1 MNKPNA
7 RQGYRFTTLVLSSVL
22 LLLSSAYLYLVWAVE
37 TKSWDFATAS
47 DYTVYKGDGS
57 EDASNDYIIV
67 DEGVAKLV
75 AQLETVSDDSLSEY
89 AQGTTSSTVTGPDTS
104 LVLTKSGG
112 VFNTEGEYTSRI
124 FDGGTT
130 GNVWTAIKSSTFNT
144 NNSGGLKWAFQN
156 GPLTGYAVLA
166 TRGTQ
171 FDATN
176 IYAPC
181 VIKDG
186 ETYKMWYTG
195 AVYSTYRIGYAISAD
210 GLNWTRVDGP
220 QQYLSVINISSDRFD
235 KNHAGLGNCVIKDGE
250 TYKMW
255 YSGYNGEFWRIGYA
269 TSPDG
274 INWTKYDGPEADLS
288 VLDVSLGRFDSAHA
302 YYPWV
307 IKDGSVYKM
316 WYIGTNGDFY
326 RIGYAT
332 SPDGINWTKVNGNAG
347 GGAVMEATLDY
358 DQGNSYYPC
367 VIKDGSLYKMW
378 YYQSGVISYAYSLDG
393 ITWTKVSGSAR
404 PGGVLE
410 YGTPYTFCSSYV
422 SYPCVIKDGETYKMW
437 AGGNNAY
444 IGYATSVIDTIS
456 TTWTYFQVRSGNT
469 TGDLQAA
476 AFVGPD
482 GTSATYYPGNC
493 YNLVSAGN
501 FNTSH
506 RFAQFKLYMYSSSDG
521 LNTPVVDWAG
531 FTGTKVNRI
540 DDTLADFTA
549 GTFTS
554 NTATAPVS
562 VQTPYVGLAQKQNG
576 EYIPVGSYTSR
587 VFDGGDGAAWNSIAW
602 TKGMSAIDPSEEV
615 GLVALY
621 HLDDSADDSSG
632 YGNDGTWTGTPVYDT
647 TNNRFGAGCWHNSGG
662 ANYVTLPLSDTL
674 KEPDAITISYW
685 TMQDF
690 GENGQLGIGLY
701 DTNSANKQDFSIQSY
716 LNSAYLYVRDRK
728 NAAFLNGDSIYRYAF
743 WFNGYKEWQHIAVTW
758 DGGMVPSSSAMYVNG
773 VQVAVDSKY
782 ITEAYTTF
790 YKVRYFMYPLEIGRF
805 YNSSAWRYFTGCVDE
820 IAIYNRA
827 LLPDEILRLYQKGAG
842 IKFQCRSSATTSG
855 LEAATFV
862 GPDGT
867 TNTYYTTAAGSS
879 FGAEI
884 PAGRYFQYRA
894 YFEGCTSNTPALDG
908 VTVTYNTSSA
918 FTDDSR
924 SEFDEGTY
932 DGSKTRCHSPAVSL
946 EETYKAGVF
955 PIPDDDPGLV
965 ALYHFDGDLTDA
977 TGNGHDGTLNDSPN
991 YMQYHPNPKVG
1002 SYTLYHGS
1010 SDYRYYAHLGK
1021 IGTPGDMSISFWY
1034 KPYNSNAAALRILSD
1049 YNTVTAKVQKDIYL
1063 NSPDRL
1069 GFTQCYSDG
1078 TSSGLSADYTSV
1090 NKLYRWQHV
1099 AILRDDTAK
1108 SVKMYI
1114 DGKLAG
1120 VMYYPGKSILP
1131 DTDMGDLY
1139 VGQHGNIASNSYN
1152 CIMCIDE
1159 LAIYDRVLSEE
1170 EVMRHAGVRYTPEAG
1185 KTFASRTI
1193 DAGLAVDW
1201 SRILWGENT
1210 PGYGDGLNGTP
1221 ATGIE
1226 IQADEKGLVG
1236 LWHLNGDW
1244 TDVMGRRNGTRYGT
1258 TAFDS
1263 TDQKLGSA
1271 CDTFNGSNQ
1280 TVLFGNVGTTIRTV
1294 EFWMK
1299 SDSYNCSI
1307 MELKDNDNY
1316 IGIGYVSYSDTRYIK
1331 LTGTPIINGTI
1342 YINGDY
1348 YAQAKIN
1355 PGWNH
1360 VVVTSASDI
1369 PASSMRLG
1377 EANNIYYTGKLD
1389 EVAVYN
1395 RILTFNEIRQHYFD
1409 QTGDNGL
1416 VALWHMDNDWTD
1428 ATGKGHDGTAY
1439 NGATFTSDSK
1449 FGAAAGSFDGTD
1461 DYVVFTDA
1469 DFPKYSGAMTIE
1481 GWFKSSAQENQ
1492 AILSYGTPANS
1503 FFVTLYYN
1511 GSSTLNNYAL
1521 CVASPTVDTSYT
1533 KIQANDGQWHHFA
1546 DVMRFYDRQSP
1557 GTRMYHFLYLDGEY
1571 MGASTCY
1578 TLRDTG
1584 SGIWVGARPD
1594 GTWPFNGSLDDIAVY
1609 NRYLQWQEVK
1619 DHYLRGAGDI
1629 KMQISTDGGTT
1640 WKDNDGT
1647 TNAYMTETPSSL
1659 NLGGPAQT
1667 IKYRA
1672 TLSTND
1678 YRYSPVLR
1686 GVDFSKASYPTDDP
1700 FVIPETGQ
1708 EYIGYLT
1715 SFSQTVGARNQG
1727 TIKYLLSND
1736 DGSTWYRWDGSN
1748 WVTTASGYVAANT
1761 ASDINT
1767 NIGQFY
1773 EDAGAGTF
1781 NFKAFLHSDGI
1792 QPVELDNVSLGY
1804 APGKITVTTPN
1815 GGETL
1820 LSGGYADIK
1829 WTAAGTIASDTW
1841 DFAYST
1847 DSGSSWTPIA
1857 SNQSVTAV
1865 EGVYTYNWS
1874 GIPNIQS
1881 ATARV
1886 KVTNNAESS
1895 IHDAS
1900 NANFTIALGF
1910 QVTAPNGGEKWYVGS
1925 SNNIQW
1931 KSSSGMGT
1939 TVRLYY
1945 TLNGTDYTAITT
1957 STPNQYS
1964 DANTYAWTIGSSA
1977 ADDGLYSET
1986 AKIKVTNQSGQNEDA
2001 SDAVFTMAGMKLIQP
2016 NGGGQIKRG
2025 GSYEIQWKSAGAG
2038 STVKLEYSTDSGE
2051 TWSTITE
2058 SESNSSGTDS
2068 YEWNIPSDCDL
2079 SSEAMVRV
2087 TSNSDANL
2095 TDASDAV
2102 FMIADL
2108 IVTSPNGGEVWQAGS
2123 SSNPIT
2129 WVFVGSAGVGK
2140 VTVSYSTDSG
2150 STWTVYNNNVDNQQG
2165 SNSYSWT
2172 VPFAPSDNIR
2182 VKVADNTVGSTM
2194 ADSSDSNF
2202 SIAGVK
2208 VTLPNGSETYGIDSA
2223 NFIRWTAN
2231 NAGDTGAL
2239 YYSIDGGSTWSSSP
2253 IVGAEE
2259 VLLSQGTT
2267 GFSWTPSND
2276 PGTVPTVQARV
2287 KVVAL
2292 APASDANPPVPLS
2305 TPMEDGSDANF
2316 TIRGLRVTAPA
2327 LNASWLLGSSH
2338 DIQWT
2343 SAGTNATAATLY
2355 YSVIGDFT
2363 DQVAITATPTTN
2375 NEVYPGNNSYT
2386 WDISTSVTPS
2396 STAKVKVVAGAYNA
2410 LSPAFTLKGIKVTAP
2425 ASGATVTQNVASSV
2439 TWGSAGIDGNVNIYY
2454 SSDNGSTYSET
2465 PINVSPINI
2474 TAGTYSWTP
2483 NTAILTPSATAKLK
2497 IQVVSGSDTGL
2508 YAESAQFTLK
2518 GIKISAPAA
2527 GTTWELGQ
2535 TQSITWTAAGA
2546 GSTCNI
2552 YYAADGTNFTST
2564 VNSSAVLLSAGTYS
2578 WTIPASITPSN
2589 GVAKIRITSDT
2600 NVSSSSGAFTIKGIK
2615 VTNPTATTIWE
2626 VGESVTISHAVVG
2639 AMSALNVYYV
2649 KDGVETQIGTAMPN
2663 SSFPWV
2669 VTEDAEGPGIM
2680 IRLKSFMP
2688 NYTGDSPQFQIVGEA
2703 SLAVSE
2709 PSAGSSWKV
2718 SDTNTITW
2726 TRSGSTERTFTVEY
2740 DDNAAFTSPTP
2751 ITGTPAY
2758 DGAGL
2763 YSLDWAVPDNVG
2775 ACYIKVTD
2783 TGNSNITDISE
2794 AFKIIPKFR
2803 VNIPN
2808 GGETLYALKPGTTV
2822 NWGTTGSA
2830 GTVDLYYSTDTPLYE
2845 TWTKINSTAIP
2856 DNGTG
2861 TVERI
2866 TSYSWTVPNI
2876 QSTVVK
2882 LKVQASS
2889 AGLSEAYDISDDVFT
2904 IKYYKVTWNVKS
2916 ATSGDHLDKLFVI
2929 DSSGWSEADLT
2940 SPIEHY
2946 YPYGD
2951 SYNTNWSRA
2960 DYFDKAERGWE
2971 TDEDNKVI
2979 NITMS
2984 ESSLAPEYH
2993 VMSNFSYNASQ
3004 DKFLINSWVERG
3016 GVILAKPSSCV
3027 VHIYDASGGPI
3038 QTLTATSYDDNGVF
3052 WQEWPTTNLD
3062 QNAMYFAKVD
3072 IIYSG
3077 ETYSSGLSYSLNI
3090 PKAIAGLG
3098 TTVAQQ
3104 LTNLQTAIGT
3114 DLATQTTAIG
3124 AKIDTLETSIGTNL
3138 DGKISTVKSDIA
3150 AVKAVV
3156 DKIDDAVGAIGG
3168 DLATPISEAVAEDL
3182 AAQLAKG
3189 IQAEI
3194 LTRPTSAAFNTATDI
3209 RFRTA
3214 TGMSPTITVYDA
3226 NNVARVAAAAMVEV
3240 GTTGIYEYA
3249 LTPQSTWGAGEYTV
3263 VCEEPTKSAIDSM
3276 VLSVSE
3282 SVASGGGGDEGMVN
3296 SINATVTTIDSN
3308 VKTMLSKVN
3317 TLPDDTTDVST
3328 SVSGLLATVGKTTDA
3343 AGTNT
3348 LFGKIASAQGDI
3360 TAFKTDI
3367 TNYVDGVE
3375 TTLGTTA
3382 DAAGTN
3388 TVYGKIRSL
3397 EQTLSALGPDG
3408 KKANKELLAAK
3419 DQAAAASKAAD
3430 DIKKMIAAGGKNA
3443 EAYAALQKL
3452 AGDLAKLQTANAN
3465 IGGSLTA
3472 DSITEF
3478 IKETRA
3484 KLAQVAQ
3491 NEGYDSLVPS
3501 TGEVGQI
3508 NLTEEEDVED
3518 LRNNMTELKALLS
3531 QVRSLLDK
3539 QVNAPVVK
3547 SWIEGK

>member
-1 MNKPNA
+1 MNKPKTG
-7 RQGYRFTTLVLSSVL
+7 QGYRFTTVVLSSIL
-22 LLLSSAYLYLVWAVE
+22 LLLSSAYLYMVWAVE
-37 TKSWDFATAS
+37 TKAWDFATAS

-57 EDASNDYIIV
+57 EDTDNDYIIV

-75 AQLETVSDDSLSEY
+75 AQLETESDDSLSEY
-89 AQGTTSSTVTGPDTS
+89 AQGTKSSTVTGPDTS

-112 VFNTEGEYTSRI
+112 VYNSTGEYTSRV
-124 FDGGTT
+124 FDGGAG
-130 GNVWTAIKSSTFNT
+130 GNVWTAVKSSTFNT
-144 NNSGGLKWAFQN
+144 NNRGGVRWAFEN
-156 GPLTGYAVLA
+156 GPLTGYAVLLN
-166 TRGTQ
+166 RGTQ
-171 FDATN
+171 FDASA
-176 IYAPC
+176 IYSPS

-195 AVYSTYRIGYAISAD
+195 NVNSVYRIGYATSTD

-220 QQYLSVINISSDRFD
+220 QQYLSVINISTDRFD
-235 KNHAGLGNCVIKDGE
+235 KNHAGFPSVIKDGE

-255 YSGYNGEFWRIGYA
+255 YSGYNGEFWRVGYA

-302 YYPWV
+302 YAPTV
-307 IKDGSVYKM
+307 IKDGSVYRM
-316 WYIGTNGDFY
+316 WYMGFDGDIY

-332 SPDGINWTKVNGNAG
+332 SPDGINWTKVNGYMS
-347 GGAVMEATLDY
+347 GGAVLEPGLDFES
-358 DQGNSYYPC
+358 GVVYYPC
-367 VIKDGSLYKMW
+367 VIKDGSFYKMW
-378 YYQSGVISYAYSLDG
+378 YYQTGVINYAFSPDG
-393 ITWTKVSGSAR
+393 ITWTKVNGLAR
-404 PGGVLE
+404 VGGVLE
-410 YGTPYTFCSSYV
+410 YYSPYQFCSNYC
-422 SYPCVIKDGETYKMW
+422 SYPCVIKDGSTYKMW
-437 AGGNNAY
+437 PGGNGVAF
-444 IGYATSVIDTIS
+444 GYATSTEDTID
-456 TTWTYFQVRSGNT
+456 TTWTYFQVRSGT
-469 TGDLQAA
+469 TANLTDG
-476 AFVGPD
+476 FVGPD
-482 GTSATYYPGNC
+482 GTSATYYPGN
-493 YNLVSAGN
+493 YHKLVSAGN

-506 RFAQFKLYMYSSSDG
+506 RYAQFKLYMYTSGGG

-540 DDTLADFTA
+540 DDTLSDFSS
-549 GTFTS
+549 GSFTS
-554 NTATAPVS
+554 NTTTLPVS
-562 VQTPYVGLAQKQNG
+562 VQTPFVGLAQKDNG
-576 EYIPVGSYTSR
+576 EYNAVGSYTSR
-587 VFDGGDGAAWNSIAW
+587 VFDGGDGAVWNSIAW
-602 TKGMSAIDPSEEV
+602 TKGMSAIDPSEETGLV
-615 GLVALY
+615 GLY
-621 HLDDSADDSSG
+621 HFDSSAADSSG
-632 YGNDGTWTGTPVYDT
+632 HGNDGTWTGAPAYDT
-647 TNNRFGAGCWHNSGG
+647 TNQRFGTGCFKNNGG
-662 ANYVTLPLSDTL
+662 ANYITLPLSDTL
-674 KEPDAITISYW
+674 KRMDAFTFSYW
-685 TMQDF
+685 TMYDF
-690 GENGQLGIGLY
+690 GENSAFSVGLY
-701 DTNSANKQDFSIQSY
+701 DSRNTSKQDISIQSY
-716 LNSAYLYVRDRK
+716 VNSAYLYARDRQL
-728 NAAFLNGDSIYRYAF
+728 NAFVHLTSSYQLSY
-743 WFNGYKEWQHIAVTW
+743 WLSYYKEWQHIAVTW
-758 DGGMVPSSSAMYVNG
+758 DGGPVPQSFAVYVNG
-773 VQVAVDSKY
+773 IQLNVDSKY
-782 ITEAYTTF
+782 ITDSYSAF
-790 YKVRYFMYPLEIGRF
+790 YKIRELLYPIEIGHCYTPSADRYFSGY
-805 YNSSAWRYFTGCVDE
+805 ADE

-827 LLPDEILRLYQKGAG
+827 LSADEILRLYQKGAG
-842 IKFQCRSSATTSG
+842 IKFQCRSSATNPPTG
-855 LEAATFV
+855 NFV

-867 TNTYYTTAAGSS
+867 ANTYYSTAAGSN

-884 PAGRYFQYRA
+884 PANRYFQYKA
-894 YFEGCTSNTPALDG
+894 YFEGCNSNTPALES
-908 VTVTYNTSSA
+908 VKVTYNTSSD

-924 SEFDEGTY
+924 SEFDEGSY
-932 DGSKTRCHSPAVSL
+932 DNSKTKCHLPGVSI
-946 EETYKAGVF
+946 ENTYKAGVL
-955 PIPDDDPGLV
+955 PTPDDDPGLI
-965 ALYHFDGDLTDA
+965 ALYHFDGDLVDA
-977 TGNGHDGTLNDSPN
+977 SGNGHNGTLYDPNN
-991 YMQYHPNPKVG
+991 YMLFLPNSKVG
-1002 SYTLYHGS
+1002 SYAFYHGS
-1010 SDYRYYAHLGK
+1010 QSYTYYANLGT
-1021 IGTPGDMSISFWY
+1021 IDTPADMSISFWY
-1034 KPYNSNAAALRILSD
+1034 RPVGTASGPRILSD
-1049 YNTVTAKVQKDIYL
+1049 YSSVTGKFQKDISF
-1063 NSPDRL
+1063 NAGDRL
-1069 GFTQCYSDG
+1069 CFSQYHSDG
-1078 TSSGLSADYTSV
+1078 SAVNVYADYVSM
-1090 NKLYRWQHV
+1090 NKSFRWQHV
-1099 AILRDDTAK
+1099 AIIRDDTAK
-1108 SVKMYI
+1108 SIRLYA
-1114 DGKLAG
+1114 DGKLVG
-1120 VMYYPGKSILP
+1120 TSYYPGKTVLP
-1131 DTDMGDLY
+1131 ISDAGDLY
-1139 VGQHGNIASNSYN
+1139 IGQYGNLVSNSYQYI
-1152 CIMCIDE
+1152 CSIDE
-1159 LAIYDRVLSEE
+1159 LAIYNRVLTEE
-1170 EVMRHAGVRYTPEAG
+1170 EIMSKAGMQYVPGEG
-1185 KTFASRTI
+1185 KTFASRTM

-1201 SRILWGENT
+1201 SRVLWGENT
-1210 PGYGDGLNGTP
+1210 SGYGNGLNGTP
-1221 ATGIE
+1221 VTGQE

-1244 TDVMGRRNGTRYGT
+1244 IDVMGRRNGTRYGT

-1263 TDQKLGSA
+1263 TGQKLGSA
-1271 CDTFNGSNQ
+1271 CDTFDGSTQ
-1280 TVLFGNVGTTIRTV
+1280 SVLFGNIGSTIRTV
-1294 EFWMK
+1294 EFWLN
-1299 SDSYNCSI
+1299 STSYNCSV

-1331 LTGTPIINGTI
+1331 LTGTPLSSGTI
-1342 YINGDY
+1342 YVNGDVY
-1348 YAQAKIN
+1348 GQAKIN

-1360 VVVTSASDI
+1360 VVIVTTSDI

-1377 EANNIYYTGKLD
+1377 EAANVYYNGKLD

-1395 RILTFNEIRQHYFD
+1395 RILSQSEARQHYFD
-1409 QTGDNGL
+1409 QTGDGGL

-1461 DYVVFTDA
+1461 DYVVFNDA
-1469 DFPKYSGAMTIE
+1469 DFPKYSGVMTIE
-1481 GWFKSSAQENQ
+1481 GWFKTTAAANQ
-1492 AILSYGTPANS
+1492 AIFSYGTPANS
-1503 FFVTLYYN
+1503 FSVLLYIDGSNTL
-1511 GSSTLNNYAL
+1511 SSYAY
-1521 CVASPTVDTSYT
+1521 CVQSPTLGTSYT
-1533 KIQANDGQWHHFA
+1533 NIQANDGQWHHFA
-1546 DVMRFYDRQSP
+1546 DVMRFYDRQTS
-1557 GTRMYHFLYLDGEY
+1557 GTRMYHFLYFDGEY
-1571 MGASTCY
+1571 RSQSICY

-1594 GTWPFNGSLDDIAVY
+1594 GTMPFNGSLDEIAVY
-1609 NRYLQWQEVK
+1609 SRYLHGQEIA
-1619 DHYLRGAGDI
+1619 DHYLRGVNDI
-1629 KMQISTDGGTT
+1629 KMQVSTDGGTT
-1640 WKDNDGT
+1640 WKDNEGS
-1647 TNAYMTETPSSL
+1647 AGSYITETPASL
-1659 NLGGPAQT
+1659 SLGGPSQT

-1672 TLSTND
+1672 TLSTTD
-1678 YRYSPVLR
+1678 YRYSPLLR

-1700 FVIPETGQ
+1700 YVIPDAGQ

-1715 SFSQTVGARNQG
+1715 SFTQTVGSRNLG

-1748 WVTTASGYVAANT
+1748 WVSTTSGYVAANT

-1773 EDAGAGTF
+1773 EDVGAGTL

-1841 DFAYST
+1841 DLAYST
-1847 DSGSSWTPIA
+1847 DGGSNWTPIA
-1857 SNQSVTAV
+1857 ANQSIAAV

-1874 GIPNIQS
+1874 SIPNVQS
-1881 ATARV
+1881 VTTKV
-1886 KVTNNAESS
+1886 KVTNNAENS

-1900 NANFTIALGF
+1900 NANFTLALGF

-1925 SNNIQW
+1925 SGNNIQW

-1957 STPNQYS
+1957 STSNQYS
-1964 DANTYAWTIGSSA
+1964 GVNTYAWTIGSSA
-1977 ADDGLYSET
+1977 SDDGLYSET

-2016 NGGGQIKRG
+2016 NGSEQIKRG

-2051 TWSTITE
+2051 TWNTITE
-2058 SESNSSGTDS
+2058 SESNSAGTDS
-2068 YEWNIPSDCDL
+2068 YEWNVPAGCEL
-2079 SSEAMVRV
+2079 SSEAKVRI

-2095 TDASDAV
+2095 TDASDGI
-2102 FMIADL
+2102 FTIADL
-2108 IVTSPNGGEVWQAGS
+2108 IVNSPNGGEIWQAGS
-2123 SSNPIT
+2123 TSNPVT

-2165 SNSYSWT
+2165 PNSYNWT

-2182 VKVADNTVGSTM
+2182 VKVVDNTSGSTM
-2194 ADSSDSNF
+2194 ADSSDGNF

-2223 NFIRWTAN
+2223 NFIRWSAN
-2231 NAGDTGAL
+2231 NASDTGAI
-2239 YYSIDGGSTWSSSP
+2239 YYSVDGGSTWSASP

-2259 VLLSQGTT
+2259 VLLSQGAT

-2292 APASDANPPVPLS
+2292 TPASDANPPVPL
-2305 TPMEDGSDANF
+2305 TLPMEDSSDANF

-2343 SAGTNATAATLY
+2343 SAGTTAETATLY
-2355 YSVIGDFT
+2355 YSVIGDFS
-2363 DQVAITATPTTN
+2363 DQVAITATPVTN
-2375 NEVYPGNNSYT
+2375 NEIYPGNNSYT
-2386 WDISTSVTPS
+2386 WNIGASVTPS
-2396 STAKVKVVAGAYNA
+2396 ATAKIKVTAGAYNA

-2439 TWGSAGIDGNVNIYY
+2439 IWSSAGIDGNVNIYY

-2465 PINVSPINI
+2465 PINASPINI

-2483 NTAILTPSATAKLK
+2483 NTAILTPSTSAKLK
-2497 IQVVSGSDTGL
+2497 IQVVSGSDSGL
-2508 YAESAQFTLK
+2508 FAESAQFTLK

-2535 TQSITWTAAGA
+2535 TQSITWTAAGV

-2589 GVAKIRITSDT
+2589 GTAKIRITSDT

-2639 AMSALNVYYV
+2639 ALSALNVYYV
-2649 KDGVETQIGTAMPN
+2649 KDGIETQIGTVMPN

-2669 VTEDAEGPGIM
+2669 VTADAEGPGII

-2688 NYTGDSPQFQIVGEA
+2688 NYTGDSPAFQIVGEA

-2709 PSAGSSWKV
+2709 PSAASSWKV
-2718 SDTNTITW
+2718 SETNTITW

-2775 ACYIKVTD
+2775 TCYIKVTD

-2882 LKVQASS
+2882 IKVQASS
-2889 AGLSEAYDISDDVFT
+2889 AGLSGAYDVSDDVFT

-2916 ATSGDHLDKLFVI
+2916 ATTGDHLDKLFVI

-2940 SPIEHY
+2940 SPIERY

-2971 TDEDNKVI
+2971 TDQDNKVI

-3038 QTLTATSYDDNGVF
+3038 QQLTATTYDANGVF

-3072 IIYSG
+3072 IVYSG

-3104 LTNLQTAIGT
+3104 LTDLQTAIGT

-3138 DGKISTVKSDIA
+3138 DAKISTVKTDIA
-3150 AVKAVV
+3150 AVKTVV
-3156 DKIDDAVGAIGG
+3156 DKISEDVGAIGG

-3194 LTRPTSAAFNTATDI
+3194 LTRPTSAGFGTATDI

-3226 NNVARVAAAAMVEV
+3226 NNVARIAAAAMVEV

-3249 LTPQSTWGAGEYTV
+3249 LTPQSAWGAGEYTV
-3263 VCEEPTKSAIDSM
+3263 VCEEPTKNAIDSM

-3282 SVASGGGGDEGMVN
+3282 SVGAGAGTDEGMVN

-3317 TLPDDTTDVST
+3317 TLPDDTTDVGT
-3328 SVSGLLATVGKTTDA
+3328 SVSSLLATVGKTTDA

-3360 TAFKTDI
+3360 TAFKADI

-3408 KKANKELLAAK
+3408 AKANKELLAAK
-3419 DQAAAASKAAD
+3419 DQAAAASKAAE

-3443 EAYAALQKL
+3443 EAYGALQKL
-3452 AGDLAKLQTANAN
+3452 AGDLAKLQAANSR
-3465 IGGSLTA
+3465 IGSSVTA
-3472 DSITEF
+3472 DSITDF
-3478 IKETRA
+3478 IRDTRA
-3484 KLAQVAQ
+3484 KLAQVAMK
-3491 NEGYDSLVPS
+3491 EGYDNLVPE
-3501 TGEVGQI
+3501 TGEVGQV
-3508 NLTEEEDVED
+3508 NLTEEADVED